1 MKLPVLTI
9 RNKLIGSFFILILF
23 VSGISVFGMYAAG
36 AINDRLLD
44 VGASRMP
51 KIRAIS
57 QIDSL
62 TGRYTTSLLR
72 HLLTTDPTMLAG
84 VEADLAERRAN
95 LDRLKALYEPLIDA
109 ADERGLYDGFAR
121 DWDRFIAT
129 AEPILALSRQ
139 GAKAE
144 ALEQYETQ
152 AVPPRRRASVTLAKI
167 VALNETGAAQA
178 VSDSQET
185 YAWTRAALIATGIGA
200 ALLAGLLAML
210 IVRGIATG
218 IASVVRPMQ
227 ALASGELSVAIPHRG
242 LRTEIGAIADAVQV
256 FKDNLLRMRAL
267 EEETAQARLAAAEQR
282 KAAMRQMA
290 DGFEAA
296 VGGVIAAVNRA
307 ANGLQ
312 ISART
317 MADTASR
324 TASQSTSVAV
334 AAEQAA
340 SNVRTVAAAAEEL
353 GASVE
358 EIGRQVDGSASLAQL
373 VVAEADQT
381 GHLVQRLS
389 GAVAR
394 IDEVV
399 AMISSIAS
407 QTNLLAL
414 NATIEAARVGEAGRG
429 FAVVAAEVKELA
441 NQTARAT
448 QDISEQIGQI
458 HGSTGQAVAAIDAIT
473 LRIKEISGVSTNI
486 AAAVEQQGA
495 ATQEIVRNV
504 THSSAGTA
512 EVTGN
517 ITDVAQASEETGAA
531 ASQVLAAASELS
543 HQSETLS
550 SEVERFLA
558 TVRAA

>member
-1 MKLPVLTI
+1 MSLPILTI
-9 RNKLIGSFFILILF
+9 RTKLASSFLVLILF
-23 VSGISVFGMYAAG
+23 IAGISIFGIHAAG
-36 AINDRLLD
+36 SINDRLLD
-44 VGASRMP
+44 VGDTRMP
-51 KIRAIS
+51 KIRTIS
-57 QIDSL
+57 QIDAL

-72 HLLTTDPTMLAG
+72 HMLTAEPKMLAG
-84 VEADLAERRAN
+84 VEADLADRRTK
-95 LDRLKALYEPLIDA
+95 LDRLKTLYEPLIDA
-109 ADERGLYDGFAR
+109 PDERGLYDSFVR

-129 AEPILALSRQ
+129 AEPLLALSRQ

-144 ALEQYETQ
+144 ALQHYETQ
-152 AVPPRRRASVTLAKI
+152 AVPPRRRASDTLAKI
-167 VALNETGAAQA
+167 VELNETNAARA
-178 VSDSQET
+178 VRESQGT
-185 YAWTRAALIATGIGA
+185 YTWTRAALIAAGTSA
-200 ALLAGLLAML
+200 AFLACLLALL
-210 IVRGIATG
+210 IVRGVTTG

-227 ALASGELSVAIPHRG
+227 ALASGELGVAIPHRG

-256 FKDNLLRMRAL
+256 FKDGLLRMKAL

-296 VGGVIAAVNRA
+296 VGGVIAAVNSA
-307 ANGLQ
+307 ASVLQ
-312 ISART
+312 GSART

-324 TASQSTSVAV
+324 TASQSTNVAA

-340 SNVRTVAAAAEEL
+340 SNVNTVAAAAEEL

-358 EIGRQVDGSASLAQL
+358 EIGRQVDGSASLAQQ

-381 GHLVQRLS
+381 GHLVQKLS
-389 GAVAR
+389 GAVSR
-394 IDEVV
+394 IDEIV
-399 AMISSIAS
+399 AMISGIAS

-414 NATIEAARVGEAGRG
+414 NATIEAARAGEAGRG

-441 NQTARAT
+441 TQTARAT

-458 HGSTGQAVAAIDAIT
+458 HGSTGQAVEAIDAIT
-473 LRIKEISGVSTNI
+473 LRIKEISDVSTNI
-486 AAAVEQQGA
+486 AAAVEEQGA

-504 THSSAGTA
+504 THASAGTT
-512 EVTGN
+512 EVTGS
-517 ITDVAQASEETGAA
+517 IADVAQASEETGAA

-543 HQSETLS
+543 HQSACLS
-550 SEVERFLA
+550 SEVERFLT